1 MSTLFDVMP
10 EIVAK
15 PYGYGTYEKMED
27 IHFFLCSF
35 HELTGDIPKIDD
47 FPALVAELHSR
58 KTSSDGTFGFP
69 YETFGGRNPQLFPVS
84 TSWEETFTSGMQRI
98 FDSEENTHGYDEDM
112 AQLRKAIIEKVI
124 PRLIRPL
131 ETGPDKIQPRL
142 VHGDLW
148 DGNCSVDM
156 NTGKPVIFDAT
167 CLWAHSECT
176 SFQ

>member
-10 EIVAK
+10 EIVAN

-35 HELTGDIPKIDD
+35 HELTGDIPEIDD

-58 KTSSDGTFGFP
+58 KTSPDGTFGFP

-84 TSWEETFTSGMQRI
+84 TSREDTFTSGMQRI
-98 FDSEENTHGYDEDM
+98 FDNEENPHGYDEDM

-148 DGNCSVDM
+148 DGNYSVDM
-156 NTGKPVIFDAT
+156 NTGKPVIFNAT

-176 SFQ
+176 SF